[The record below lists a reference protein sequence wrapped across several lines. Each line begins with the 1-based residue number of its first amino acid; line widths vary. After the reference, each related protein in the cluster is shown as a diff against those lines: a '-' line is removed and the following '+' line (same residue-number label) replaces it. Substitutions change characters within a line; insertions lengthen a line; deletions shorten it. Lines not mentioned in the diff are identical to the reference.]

1 MPSIRSESKR
11 AILSGQ
17 MSVKNRPIVPR
28 LFDVA
33 LIQKS
38 GLLELLVLKT
48 PVARGADQIAQK
60 RAVTSSKLA
69 NMQAGAEL
77 SAASEDALIHG
88 GVLSSTWSKFEA
100 FGFLST
106 EIARIIDTSIK
117 SIQRKKNSDYL
128 LSVSEADR
136 TVRIGKVLVE
146 ALDAFEGDGDKVLG
160 WLRSPVRHL
169 GGKTPMEMLATEAGT
184 ALVRESLGAIAYGG
198 VG

>member
-1 MPSIRSESKR
+1 M
-11 AILSGQ
+11 LSGQ
-17 MSVKNRPIVPR
+17 MSVKNRPIGPQ
-28 LFDVA
+28 A
-33 LIQKS
+33 LNISLVQKS

-48 PVARGADQIAQK
+48 PIARGVGKAASK
-60 RAVTSSKLA
+60 HAVASLKLDD
-69 NMQAGAEL
+69 MQSGAEL

-88 GVLSSTWSKFEA
+88 GVLSSTWSKLEA

-117 SIQRKKNSDYL
+117 SIQRKKKSDFL

-146 ALDAFEGDGDKVLG
+146 ALDAFEGDGDKVFG

-169 GGKTPMEMLATEAGT
+169 GGKAPMEMLATEAGT